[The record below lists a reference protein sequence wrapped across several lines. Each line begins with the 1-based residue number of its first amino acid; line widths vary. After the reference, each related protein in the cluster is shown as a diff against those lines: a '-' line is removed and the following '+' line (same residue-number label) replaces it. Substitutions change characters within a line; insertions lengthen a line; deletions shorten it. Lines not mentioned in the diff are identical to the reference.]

1 MVSMACGLKD
11 KGHQVELFNYYPE
24 HSFYRPML
32 EDANI
37 KIIDFLGK
45 KSGFSMMVV
54 SKLIETLRKGKYDL
68 ALAYLNS
75 PSLYLELSH
84 LISPHAIKVV
94 SERNSIRDYK
104 SVVFCVIFIA

>member
-1 MVSMACGLKD
+1 
-11 KGHQVELFNYYPE
+11 
-24 HSFYRPML
+24 
-32 EDANI
+32 
-37 KIIDFLGK
+37 
-45 KSGFSMMVV
+45 MVV

-94 SERNSIRDYK
+94 SERSSMMLDRIK
-104 SVVFCVIFIA
+104 SAVFRYFHFFAKVLL

>member
-1 MVSMACGLKD
+1 
-11 KGHQVELFNYYPE
+11 
-24 HSFYRPML
+24 ML
-32 EDANI
+32 ENANI
-37 KIIDFLGK
+37 KIIDFFGK
-45 KSGFSMMVV
+45 KSGFSIMVV

-94 SERNSIRDYK
+94 SERNMMLDIKVYLG
-104 SVVFCVIFIA
+104 F